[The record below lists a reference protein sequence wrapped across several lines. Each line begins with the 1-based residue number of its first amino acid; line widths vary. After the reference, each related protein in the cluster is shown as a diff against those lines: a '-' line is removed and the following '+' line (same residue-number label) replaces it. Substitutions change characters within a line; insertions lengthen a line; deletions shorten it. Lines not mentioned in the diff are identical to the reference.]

1 MVSIDVIQEKIRVV
15 RGEKVMLDCD
25 LARLYGVETKRL
37 NEQVKRNSG
46 RFPERFMFQLTWDE
60 FDLLRSQIATLEDDT
75 FAATGRGKY
84 TKYLPFAFTEHG
96 ALMVS
101 TVLNSAQAIS
111 MSIYIIEA
119 FVKMRSLVM
128 SHAEI
133 LKRLDELEKNV
144 GRHDRSLAQIINAIR
159 QLMPTTEMPK
169 KKIGF

>member
-46 RFPERFMFQLTWDE
+46 RFPERFMFQLTRDE
-60 FDLLRSQIATLEDDT
+60 FDILRSQFATSSWGGT
-75 FAATGRGKY
+75 RKP
-84 TKYLPFAFTEHG
+84 PFAFTEHG

>member
-46 RFPERFMFQLTWDE
+46 RFPERFMFQLTQDE
-60 FDLLRSQIATLEDDT
+60 FDILRSQFATSSWGGT
-75 FAATGRGKY
+75 RKP
-84 TKYLPFAFTEHG
+84 PFAFTEHG

>member
-15 RGEKVMLDCD
+15 RGEKVTHDCD

-46 RFPERFMFQLTWDE
+46 RFPERFMFQLTQDE
-60 FDLLRSQIATLEDDT
+60 FDILRSQFATSSWGGT
-75 FAATGRGKY
+75 RKP
-84 TKYLPFAFTEHG
+84 PFAFTEHG